1 LGDYAAAKATLK
13 LAKAEAAG
21 APALL
26 IRPILELGTLQYN
39 QDSFH
44 NAIALYE
51 EVQQRYQ
58 ELEATQPDLIDWE
71 LASNESLAR
80 FNLANSNFQLEDYAL
95 AERQYL
101 EVLPYLEAYERPGDV
116 GLLQNNLAWLFT
128 KTGQFRQAEQW
139 LIKGQ
144 STAEALNDARLTAQN
159 ASHWGGWHL
168 AQGRPTEAATA
179 QQQAQAALLP
189 EYDPSS
195 YFEAPPLAQLKYADY
210 QTDLFI
216 YITDQAR
223 ALDAME
229 GKGAEKAEALSRL
242 YRTGDALLD
251 NLRQQQ
257 SGQGSKLFWREK
269 TSTFYEQAILHC
281 HQSNLTQD
289 AFFFFEK
296 SKAILLYEAI
306 LGSDALRELPD
317 SLRQRE
323 RQLAQAVTT
332 AQSAMASD
340 SGQDRAS
347 ALEGVISAQ
356 RDLTQFRS
364 QLRRQFPR
372 YRALT
377 ENIVVPAPTAF
388 YENTLASTG
397 QALLHYFV
405 GPTQTFALYLD
416 QSGLQTFNLG
426 ETDSLQEIA
435 TELLAYFSKPT
446 DIQNDPAG
454 YAAAAIAVYR
464 AFLTPLSLSA
474 NQSLLIIPDGPL
486 TYLPFPALLTEE
498 VADANQLSSLPY
510 LLRRHPI
517 SYGHSAS
524 ILSRKRPTNTS
535 GDRMVAFAP
544 VVNGSA
550 TMAYPPLPFSEDELQ
565 QITKAFQVDLLTS
578 EAATLAQFREKAVDA
593 NVLHLSTHAFASAD
607 AGAPLIAFH
616 DQPLYLREVYHQDLN
631 ADLVVLSACQTNI
644 GKLAKGE
651 GVLGLGRGFIQAGA
665 ASVIASLWNVNAR
678 AGGQVLSNFYQTIGQ
693 GETKGMALHQ
703 AQLSYL
709 DDATMRDVEKSPYLW
724 AGLTYYGTETGL
736 ELPPAKSGKGFLW
749 GALIGILG
757 LALVWVWNSR
767 VRE

>member
-1 LGDYAAAKATLK
+1 
-13 LAKAEAAG
+13 
-21 APALL
+21 
-26 IRPILELGTLQYN
+26 LELGTLQYN
-39 QDSFH
+39 QDSFN

-51 EVQQRYQ
+51 EVQRRYQ
-58 ELEATQPDLIDWE
+58 ELETKQPDLIDWE

-80 FNLANSNFQLEDYAL
+80 FNLANSNFQLEDYSL
-95 AERQYL
+95 AEHQYL

-116 GLLQNNLAWLFT
+116 GLLQNNLAWLYT
-128 KTGQFRQAEQW
+128 KTGQLRKAEQW
-139 LIKGQ
+139 LTKGQ

-159 ASHWGGWHL
+159 NSHWGGWYL
-168 AQGRPTEAATA
+168 AQGRPTQAAIA

-189 EYDPSS
+189 EYDPTS

-216 YITDQAR
+216 YLTDQAR

-229 GKGAEKAEALSRL
+229 GKGAEKAEALSQL
-242 YRTGDALLD
+242 YRTGDSLLD

-269 TSTFYEQAILHC
+269 TSVFYEQAIRHC
-281 HQSNLTQD
+281 HQSNLPED

-306 LGSDALRELPD
+306 LGSDALRELPEN
-317 SLRQRE
+317 LRQQE
-323 RQLAQAVTT
+323 KQLAQAVTMAQT
-332 AQSAMASD
+332 AMGSD
-340 SGQDRAS
+340 GGQDRAE
-347 ALEGVISAQ
+347 ALQAVISSQ
-356 RDLTQFRS
+356 SDLTQFRS
-364 QLRRQFPR
+364 QLRQQFPR

-416 QSGLQTFNLG
+416 QGGLQTFNLG
-426 ETDSLQEIA
+426 KTDSLQQVA
-435 TELLAYFSKPT
+435 TELLAYFSKST
-446 DIQNDPAG
+446 DIQNNPAG
-454 YAAAAIAVYR
+454 YAAAAFAAYQ
-464 AFLTPLSLSA
+464 AFLAPLSLPA

-498 VADANQLSSLPY
+498 ATDANQLSSLPY
-510 LLRRHPI
+510 LLRRHPV

-524 ILSRKRPTNTS
+524 ILSRKRYTNS
-535 GDRMVAFAP
+535 SKGRMVAFAP
-544 VVNGSA
+544 YADGSA
-550 TMAYPPLPFSEDELQ
+550 AMNYPPLPFSQDELQ
-565 QITKAFQVDLLTS
+565 QVTQAFEVDLIMNG
-578 EAATLAQFREKAVDA
+578 EATLAQFSKKAGSA
-593 NVLHLSTHAFASAD
+593 NVLHLSTHAFASTD
-607 AGAPLIAFH
+607 AGSPLIAFH
-616 DQPLYLREVYHQDLN
+616 DQPLFLREVYHQDLS

-678 AGGQVLSNFYQTIGQ
+678 VGGQVLSNFYHTIGQ
-693 GETKGMALHQ
+693 GKTKGSALHS
-703 AQLSYL
+703 AQLDYL
-709 DDATMRDVEKSPYLW
+709 DDPTIRDFEKSPYLW
-724 AGLTYYGTETGL
+724 AALTYYGTETEL
-736 ELPPAKSGKGFLW
+736 ELQPAKSSKGPLW
-749 GALIGILG
+749 GALIGIVG
-757 LALVWVWNSR
+757 LILFKLWGKKDS
-767 VRE
+767 E